1 MPPNR
6 KSVMILRL
14 AIVVVLALAGGAW
27 FLTRPAPL
35 AADALDGLIGDAANG
50 AVIFAASGCASC
62 HTAPGAED
70 EGLPVLAGGRTFA
83 SDYGTFMAPNIS
95 SDPEAGIGRWT
106 DLELASAIQSGV
118 SPEGAH
124 YYPAFPYTAYAKAA
138 PQDIVDLIAY
148 LRTLP
153 ADASP
158 SLPHD
163 LDLPFRFRASLGGW
177 KMLFAST
184 DWVVPDPVSP
194 EVERGRYLVEALGH
208 CAECHTPRNALGG
221 LQRDR
226 WMAGAPAASG
236 PGRVPNITTGGLSWS
251 VDEVAEYLKSG
262 FTPEF
267 DTAGGEMVEVI
278 KNTRQ
283 LSDADRLAI
292 ASYLAALPP
301 LGPDS

>member
-1 MPPNR
+1 M
-6 KSVMILRL
+6 VLRL
-14 AIVVVLALAGGAW
+14 AIVVVLAFAGGAW
-27 FLTRPAPL
+27 FLTRPVPL
-35 AADALDGLIGDAANG
+35 AADALDGLTGDVANG
-50 AVIFAASGCASC
+50 AIIFAASGCASC
-62 HTAPGAED
+62 HTAPGAET
-70 EGLPVLAGGRTFA
+70 EGLPVLAGGRAFA
-83 SDYGTFMAPNIS
+83 SDFGTFMAPNIS
-95 SDPEAGIGRWT
+95 SDPKAGIGAWT
-106 DLELASAIQSGV
+106 DLELASAIQRGV
-118 SPEGAH
+118 SPEGTH

-163 LDLPFRFRASLGGW
+163 LDLPFRFRAGLGGW
-177 KMLFAST
+177 KLRFGSS
-184 DWVVPDPVSP
+184 DWVMPDPVTP
-194 EVERGRYLVEALGH
+194 VVARGRYLVEALGH

-251 VDEVAEYLKSG
+251 FEEVAEYLKSG

-278 KNTRQ
+278 KNTSQ
-283 LSDADRLAI
+283 LSDADRRAI